1 MKQEKAIDDFRGNL
15 MVGIQD
21 VESMQNKLNLLEKYF
36 EPGLVALNEIEI
48 VGDDSAA
55 EDAEILKNNLI
66 MLANSLENEK
76 ERCEKTLD
84 SLSATL
90 EKTLELTN
98 KLLKRA
104 RDGKTSGVFADSA
117 QMGRFATNA
126 DDDKISGRQIL
137 ERFKREVTNI
147 ANNKALTLDEK
158 CDKLDRISYS
168 ENWTTIISCEID
180 EVNKGAI
187 SGFLKI
193 HRGNAFTGDD
203 FSYHAFNLDENG
215 TANFVELNA
224 ATIDK
229 DLFGE

>member
-126 DDDKISGRQIL
+126 DDDKIS
-137 ERFKREVTNI
+137 VP
-147 ANNKALTLDEK
+147 
-158 CDKLDRISYS
+158 
-168 ENWTTIISCEID
+168 IISS
-180 EVNKGAI
+180 
-187 SGFLKI
+187 SGK
-193 HRGNAFTGDD
+193 
-203 FSYHAFNLDENG
+203 
-215 TANFVELNA
+215 
-224 ATIDK
+224 K
-229 DLFGE
+229 